1 MIDIGNKVFDTIFN
15 AVKAEYPN
23 AEVTTGFDETSAIF
37 PCVVVYEM
45 NNAPLRRTMT
55 DDCAENHT
63 RIEYEVSV
71 YTNTVGTAKSE
82 GKAILEIVD
91 TALQGLKFRRL
102 RKNQPLNI
110 DRTLFRQYGR
120 WEVVVGKP
128 VEIDGNTVYQMYR
141 R

>member
-23 AEVTTGFDETSAIF
+23 ADVTTGFDETSAIF

-91 TALQGLKFRRL
+91 NTLQGLKFRRL

-128 VEIDGNTVYQMYR
+128 VEIDGNTVYRMYR